1 MLSFISK
8 NLQKFL
14 IFFFAATSVVLVII
28 GITRVKKP
36 STLAEST
43 LPPTPSP
50 LGDIAGATIIDGA
63 GYQTPWGNA
72 VASITVKDGKIIAVK
87 MPTIPSSPP
96 SVYAEPYLVD
106 QALKAG
112 GANIQGVSGA
122 TYTSFAFQA
131 SLENAIATAK
141 SQGQSISPNTA
152 VSGVTQTAK
161 PSVPRK
167 YRDDDDEW
175 GEDNNGDDNDD
186 FDDDWDF

>member
-1 MLSFISK
+1 MVSFISK

-28 GITRVKKP
+28 GIARVKKP
-36 STLAEST
+36 SILTEST
-43 LPPTPSP
+43 LPPTPFP
-50 LGDIAGATIIDGA
+50 LGDIAGATVIDGA
-63 GYQTPWGNA
+63 EYQTPWGNT

-87 MPTIPSSPP
+87 MPTIPNSPP

-122 TYTSFAFQA
+122 TYTSIAFQS

-141 SQGQSISPNTA
+141 AQGQSIVPNTGA
-152 VSGVTQTAK
+152 TVSTQTAK
-161 PSVPRK
+161 PSVPRS
-167 YRDDDDEW
+167 YRDDDDNEW
-175 GEDNNGDDNDD
+175 GEGQDDDGFDND
-186 FDDDWDF
+186 

>member
-14 IFFFAATSVVLVII
+14 IFFFTATSVVLVVI
-28 GITRVKKP
+28 GIARIKKP

-50 LGDIAGATIIDGA
+50 LGEDIAGSTTIDGA

-87 MPTIPSSPP
+87 MPSIPNSPP

-122 TYTSFAFQA
+122 TYTSVAFQA

-141 SQGQSISPNTA
+141 SQGQSITPNTDTA
-152 VSGVTQTAK
+152 VVTKTAR

-167 YRDDDDEW
+167 YRDDDDDEW
-175 GEDNNGDDNDD
+175 GENNND